1 MRVFAVEQ
9 TQKRKREPL
18 VSAACDGCRVRKTRC
33 DGGRPVCGKC
43 TTRGVECAYDVAPGE
58 TRSTSLKQRYTAL
71 AEKHKQTL
79 DLVAQLPNASNEE
92 VQNII
97 QDILT
102 ANRRSSELIAPSV
115 SDQPP
120 LPAKRQRASVSSPST
135 SISTPESKQESSV
148 ERDESGAERSTTRD
162 TSLSEGSLE
171 NLATSTSMQLKLPDR
186 DTFTIAA
193 SAYTESFGRL
203 FYVYT
208 DEQIEELVHDA
219 FESEDDTTR
228 NPLLCQ
234 LCAIAA
240 LGSFHSSDS
249 RLIILREHFYL
260 LAKHYLDDLI
270 QKEPLRSIKAC
281 AILGLLHIVTKST
294 VALVYFDMGLSIARS
309 SGLHWRTPAP
319 NIPHD
324 VWIDYK
330 RVWRTLIHANGW
342 IRSTLG
348 ILSNLKWK
356 EDYEALQQLSVHD
369 GASITDIVQTEMAK
383 ISSLKAD
390 MLSTITTCKTLSPR
404 VIAAIR
410 TDLQAWQTG
419 LPQVMSITHLFNADL
434 EKHHKHKIYFV
445 HLLYLG
451 ACMLLQRS
459 ILSQWAVGV
468 EHPSTS
474 DLSTEALECIS
485 DGYTAAKQSSRLLGL
500 LSEEDGAVKR
510 CWICIFQS
518 YISGLLLIQESVQ
531 KILHRTASQEG
542 LEEDMVLIDNSVDLL
557 KLCATDDIVAKRLSG
572 SLAIYYDS
580 LQSIVKPG
588 LDLYMNDLRGYGL
601 PEHQKPPPSHLVLSP
616 SDLVVVSDGDTA
628 LHKTAKE
635 LFILLCRPFGDI
647 QEPGAIQVI
656 EHSIFREKTHTEDVV
671 PDWCGDEGRCTSN
684 GAGHS
689 SSADLPGSSPA
700 PLSTSNPSVPSDNLG
715 PLGWSKTSWGNERM
729 NQQHGPYP
737 YLGMDVLQPTAR

>member
-1 MRVFAVEQ
+1 MAGNQSTSAPLSESQFMRVFTVEQ

-18 VSAACDGCRVRKTRC
+18 VSAACDSCRVRKTRC
-33 DGGRPVCGKC
+33 DGVRPVCGKC
-43 TTRGVECAYDVAPGE
+43 IAKGIECVYDVAPGE

-92 VQNII
+92 VYQ
-97 QDILT
+97 Q
-102 ANRRSSELIAPSV
+102 
-115 SDQPP
+115 P
-120 LPAKRQRASVSSPST
+120 LPVKRQRASVSSPST
-135 SISTPESKQESSV
+135 SISTSGSKQESSV
-148 ERDESGAERSTTRD
+148 ERDESRAERSTTRD
-162 TSLSEGSLE
+162 TSLSEGSNE
-171 NLATSTSMQLKLPDR
+171 NLATSTSMQMKLPDR

-193 SAYTESFGRL
+193 SVYTKSVGPL

-208 DEQIEELVHDA
+208 DEQIEELVNDA
-219 FESEDDTTR
+219 FELEDDSAR

-240 LGSFHSSDS
+240 LGSFYSSQP
-249 RLIILREHFYL
+249 RLINLREHFYI
-260 LAKHYLDDLI
+260 LAKYYLDDLI

-309 SGLHWRTPAP
+309 SGLHWRTPPP

-324 VWIDYK
+324 IWIDYK
-330 RVWRTLIHANGW
+330 RVWRTLVHANGW

-356 EDYEALQQLSVHD
+356 EDYEALKHLSVHD
-369 GASITDIVQTEMAK
+369 GASINDIVQTEMAK

-390 MLSTITTCKTLSPR
+390 MLTTITTCKTLSPR
-404 VIAAIR
+404 VLASIR

-419 LPQVMSITHLFNADL
+419 LPEVMSITHLFDADL

-459 ILSQWAVGV
+459 IVSQWAVGV
-468 EHPSTS
+468 EYPSTS
-474 DLSTEALECIS
+474 DLSTEALEFIS

-500 LSEEDGAVKR
+500 LSEGDGAVKR

-518 YISGLLLIQESVQ
+518 YISALLLIQESIQ
-531 KILHRTASQEG
+531 KILHRTASQKV
-542 LEEDMVLIDNSVDLL
+542 LEEDMVLIDNSLDVL
-557 KLCATDDIVAKRLSG
+557 KLCATDDIVAQRLSG

-580 LQSIVKPG
+580 LQSIIKTG
-588 LDLYMNDLRGYGL
+588 LDSYMNDLYGFP
-601 PEHQKPPPSHLVLSP
+601 PEHQKPPSAHLDVSSL
-616 SDLVVVSDGDTA
+616 DLIVVSDGDTA
-628 LHKTAKE
+628 LHKAAKE
-635 LFILLCRPFGDI
+635 LFILLCRPFGDM

-656 EHSIFREKTHTEDVV
+656 EHSIFREKTHTEDIV
-671 PDWCGDEGRCTSN
+671 PDQRGDEGCCTSDVT
-684 GAGHS
+684 GHS
-689 SSADLPGSSPA
+689 PSADPSGTSLA
-700 PLSTSNPSVPSDNLG
+700 PISTSNPSVPSGNDG
-715 PLGWSKTSWGNERM
+715 PLGWSKTSWGNERIR
-729 NQQHGPYP
+729 QQYWPCP
-737 YLGMDVLQPTAR
+737 